1 MKFLKDLDPVFVCLV
16 LYLIKSIA
24 LPALFVD
31 VAIISVI
38 SFVYLVRILS
48 AKFFDLKSKQ
58 LSDESDHKT
67 AEREFKQKN
76 LISEQ
81 HKLDIERQLQDLATD
96 ISNTKMSVN
105 VKKLG
110 K

>member
-16 LYLIKSIA
+16 LYLIKSVA

-38 SFVYLVRILS
+38 SLVYLARVIS
-48 AKFFDLKSKQ
+48 AQFFDLKSKQ
-58 LSDESDHKT
+58 LSDESEHKT
-67 AEREFKQKN
+67 AEREFKQSN

-81 HKLDIERQLQDLATD
+81 HKVDIERQLQELVTDL
-96 ISNTKMSVN
+96 SNTKMAVN